1 MKEMKKRDE
10 EREKWEKEEKRKMI
24 EPMHTLS
31 WSVEDWFPSPSPQ
44 YWFPSPN
51 WRLPPQWL
59 DSCYATCRLY
69 SVFCMILDSDDGI
82 TFDIIFMVKYRGWQK
97 CWYI

>member
-1 MKEMKKRDE
+1 MGKGGE
-10 EREKWEKEEKRKMI
+10 EENDRAHAHPLLVSRRLV
-24 EPMHTLS
+24 PL
-31 WSVEDWFPSPSPQ
+31 P
-44 YWFPSPN
+44 
-51 WRLPPQWL
+51 LPPILVPLPQLEIAPKWL

-82 TFDIIFMVKYRGWQK
+82 TFDIFFMVKYRGWQK